1 MQKPRLPAVFLRSIT
16 SLQLYKYLKQNV
28 ISGCTVEFT
37 SCDSFHSFFWGT
49 LLKWKILH
57 MSPSEVTAT
66 FYALSQLLHLISLFH
81 SQIPFQQKELVLC
94 SIHVSAEK
102 NGHIFWL
109 RRSNECM
116 SQKLDVSQYFLFPT
130 VEHTEGISFLYS
142 WGLT

>member
-37 SCDSFHSFFWGT
+37 SCDSFHSFFWGDT
-49 LLKWKILH
+49 FKMKN
-57 MSPSEVTAT
+57 TAYVSIRSDGN
-66 FYALSQLLHLISLFH
+66 F
-81 SQIPFQQKELVLC
+81 LC
-94 SIHVSAEK
+94 SQSAFAFDLSFPQPNTLSTKGVILCSVHVSADK

-130 VEHTEGISFLYS
+130 VEHTEGISFLYT

>member
-1 MQKPRLPAVFLRSIT
+1 
-16 SLQLYKYLKQNV
+16 
-28 ISGCTVEFT
+28 
-37 SCDSFHSFFWGT
+37 
-49 LLKWKILH
+49 

-94 SIHVSAEK
+94 SVHVSAEK

-109 RRSNECM
+109 RRNNECM

-130 VEHTEGISFLYS
+130 VEHTEGISFLYT